1 MANFYRV
8 TKYGDTQFS
17 LQYEDGELMDIIVK
31 YIQKKK
37 ETHEVYFTYFVLC
50 KYIVGYADNDNKLK
64 GKDKNT
70 YYTSV
75 VLSQT
80 ELTRVSRL
88 LWDLILGR
96 KIFVD
101 FSNNSY
107 TTKYENDTVFG
118 IL

>member
-1 MANFYRV
+1 MIYRV

-17 LQYEDGELMDIIVK
+17 LLYDDKELMDIIVK

-37 ETHEVYFTYFVLC
+37 ESNEDYFTYFVLC
-50 KYIVGYADNDNKLK
+50 KNIINLADNANKLN
-64 GKDKNT
+64 GKDTNT

-75 VLSQT
+75 VLSQK
-80 ELTRVSRL
+80 EYTRVSRL
-88 LWDLILGR
+88 LWDLILDR

-107 TTKYENDTVFG
+107 TTHYENDTIFG